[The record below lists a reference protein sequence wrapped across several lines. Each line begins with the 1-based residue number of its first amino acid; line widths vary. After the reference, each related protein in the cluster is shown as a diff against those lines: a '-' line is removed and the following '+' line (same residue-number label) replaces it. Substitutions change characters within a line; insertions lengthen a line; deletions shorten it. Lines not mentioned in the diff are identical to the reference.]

1 MTDHQVIIVP
11 AILST
16 SFPLVAVMVRAH
28 GRRILLAAA
37 LSAAVAVSLYLA
49 AVLRMASLVPGSAF
63 DERVRELLV
72 SPVPLLMA
80 GFVLSV
86 TFGRERPEE
95 SLRSA
100 MRVLFPLGLLG
111 LILVSAH
118 GHPGF
123 LAAAEWADGK
133 GVIRFG
139 LLGKAYLGYL
149 LLGIVLI
156 GDNVEKTY
164 RVASG
169 HVRWRVRAALFGFFG
184 VLGFFSFVLA
194 AGLLSATIR
203 TGTLL
208 AAGIPIGGASL
219 LIGVGC
225 LRGALAEPVAP
236 LCCNGVRTS
245 FTLVAAGLAAL
256 SLTVA
261 AGVAGAAH
269 WTPEETLVLSIA
281 ILAALMAALLTLSD
295 HYQRR
300 IRRFLDL
307 RLHTGR
313 HDYRGQWT
321 RITEVLAD
329 ATDREALLD
338 RLPDYVRQAFAA
350 DAVTVAMCDA
360 AGRLRPV
367 RGKGAGDA
375 AETAE
380 ADSPLCEELTR
391 AREALLLDGR
401 PHDFTYLPIYAENQG
416 WLDATASRLIAPLFD
431 GDRLVGAI
439 GLERDDIRDRLTYQD
454 AALLESVAAHVT
466 AALRGM
472 HLAEEL
478 ALAGETEAV
487 SLWSGVVLRDL
498 RKCLVPLEMVAADL
512 SRPRLDS
519 AANRLR
525 AADLRRIAHR
535 LETLSGTLAELRTA
549 STPQMSVLD
558 PNDIVRAALTEMQ
571 MDRWPLLALQLQLDS
586 RHAIRGDRPAL
597 QRLMRNLVANAIEAM
612 GGTGSL
618 TVTTRD
624 HRAGGTSRV
633 RIAIGD
639 TGKGI
644 PETILKDR
652 LFKPF
657 ATTKKKR
664 LGLGLWQCRMIVQAH
679 GGEISVDSRRGRGTV
694 FHVMLDGV
702 PPQKRMTLARERER
716 AIGRVLDRALPGR

>member
-1 MTDHQVIIVP
+1 MNDHQAIIVP

-16 SFPLVAVMVRAH
+16 SFPLIAVMVRAR

-37 LSAAVAVSLYLA
+37 LSAAFAVSLYLA
-49 AVLRMASLVPGSAF
+49 AVLRMANLAAGSAF
-63 DERVRELLV
+63 DERVREVLV
-72 SPVPLLMA
+72 SPVPLLLA

-95 SLRSA
+95 SLRSS
-100 MRVLFPLGLLG
+100 MRLIFPLGLLG
-111 LILVSAH
+111 LLLVSAH
-118 GHPGF
+118 GRPGF
-123 LAAAEWADGK
+123 LAGTEWADGK

-139 LLGKAYLGYL
+139 PLGKAYLGYL

-169 HVRWRVRAALFGFFG
+169 QVRWRVRAALVGFFG
-184 VLGFFSFVLA
+184 VLGFFSFVLS
-194 AGLLSATIR
+194 AGLLSSSIR
-203 TGTLL
+203 TGALL

-219 LIGVGC
+219 LIGGGC
-225 LRGALAEPVAP
+225 LRGALAEPAAP
-236 LCCNGVRTS
+236 LCCKAVRSS

-256 SLTVA
+256 SLTIA
-261 AGVAGAAH
+261 AGVAGALR
-269 WTPEETLVLSIA
+269 WTPEQTLVLSIA
-281 ILAALMAALLTLSD
+281 ILAALLAALLTLSD

-307 RLHTGR
+307 SLRPGR
-313 HDYRGQWT
+313 QDFRGQWA
-321 RITEVLAD
+321 RITEVLGD

-338 RLPDYVRQAFAA
+338 RLPDYLRQAFAA
-350 DAVTVAMCDA
+350 DAVTVATCDA

-367 RGKGAGDA
+367 RGKGAGERAEA
-375 AETAE
+375 AD
-380 ADSPLCEELTR
+380 ADSPLCEELGR

-401 PHDFTYLPIYAENQG
+401 PHDFTYLPIYAENQA
-416 WLDATASRLIAPLFD
+416 WLDATASRLIVPLFD
-431 GDRLVGAI
+431 GERLVGAI
-439 GLERDDIRDRLTYQD
+439 GLERDDVRDRLTYRD
-454 AALLESVAAHVT
+454 ASLLETIGAHVT

-472 HLAEEL
+472 RLAEDL

-512 SRPRLDS
+512 MKPRFDS
-519 AANRLR
+519 AANRMR

-535 LETLSGTLAELRTA
+535 LETLSGTLAALRSA

-558 PNDIVRAALTEMQ
+558 PNDIVRAALAEMQ
-571 MDRWPLLALQLQLDS
+571 MNRWPLLALSLRLDS

-597 QRLMRNLVANAIEAM
+597 ERLMRNLLANAIEAM
-612 GGTGSL
+612 DGTGSL
-618 TVTTRD
+618 TVTTTD
-624 HRAGGTSRV
+624 HRARGTSRV

-639 TGKGI
+639 TGAGI
-644 PETILKDR
+644 PEAILKDR

-664 LGLGLWQCRMIVQAH
+664 LGLGLWQCRMIVHAH
-679 GGEISVDSRRGRGTV
+679 GGEISVDSRRGQGTV
-694 FHVMLDGV
+694 FHVVLDGV
-702 PPQKRMTLARERER
+702 PPQKRMTLERQREA
-716 AIGRVLDRALPGR
+716 AIGRVLDRARPGR